1 MFKKKKFFSRSP
13 EIWGTFGSACAN
25 VAPRAHIPLGGSYC
39 HSSGVASTRSF
50 PFPQQDTCCCWMK
63 EQEGLALLTP
73 GSITLMVHL
82 LLHTSQGQQKGLP
95 TKWCFTSLSCA
106 LPSFPLA
113 FHIYQSYFINVILLE
128 KKNVTWNTAS

>member
-1 MFKKKKFFSRSP
+1 MLKKKNSLAEVQKY
-13 EIWGTFGSACAN
+13 EVLLGSACAN

-50 PFPQQDTCCCWMK
+50 PFPEQDTCCCWMK
-63 EQEGLALLTP
+63 EQEGLALLTQ
-73 GSITLMVHL
+73 GSITRMVHL

-106 LPSFPLA
+106 RPSFPLA
-113 FHIYQSYFINVILLE
+113 FHIYQSYFINVILLQ